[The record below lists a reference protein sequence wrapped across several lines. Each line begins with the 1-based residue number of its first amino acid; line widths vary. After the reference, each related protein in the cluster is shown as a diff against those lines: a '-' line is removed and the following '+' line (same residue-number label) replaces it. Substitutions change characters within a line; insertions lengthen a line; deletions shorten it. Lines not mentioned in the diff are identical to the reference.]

1 MFFHIWC
8 RKKLS
13 QRHGKFRVSGKY
25 YTGQSKGNETRKL
38 DKTQDMY
45 GLRDHNKEFGLHSDW
60 NDKQQ
65 KSFLPGKS

>member
-1 MFFHIWC
+1 M
-8 RKKLS
+8 
-13 QRHGKFRVSGKY
+13 SGKY